1 MRKEYFYGTIY
12 YYMSRTIANSINVIV
27 VTKEFEVT
35 IVYLKWEYFVD
46 WDECDDN
53 DLQYAYDI
61 NQNILFPIIAKKN
74 LNVKFNME

>member
-46 WDECDDN
+46 
-53 DLQYAYDI
+53 
-61 NQNILFPIIAKKN
+61 
-74 LNVKFNME
+74 